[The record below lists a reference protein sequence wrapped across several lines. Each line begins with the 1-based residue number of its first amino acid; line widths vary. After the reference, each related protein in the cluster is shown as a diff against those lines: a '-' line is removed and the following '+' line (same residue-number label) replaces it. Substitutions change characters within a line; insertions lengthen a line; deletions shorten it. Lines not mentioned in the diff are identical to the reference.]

1 MFCSSR
7 IKSQLLSVPPC
18 ICLASQEAKKVKI
31 EIEANLILTCSA
43 FLFYRWGGRGGP
55 DDPISISN
63 GMQTMKKS
71 LWLSLAAGILLVSG
85 CGTKTDVAS
94 TEKPASAES
103 GTKMAELPA
112 VASDPK
118 EVVRQFLDSMR
129 QGNAPRLSSLLSSLA
144 REEIKRKQL
153 EIAPLGSPKAVFQVI
168 QAVQDGEGMLVESTW
183 TEPEQDGQP
192 ATELEVVW
200 ELRKEP
206 AGWRICGMA
215 VDPKNGD
222 EVQIVDFEKLEPEQP
237 AQEPQRVASLP
248 NSPTGFPAN
257 AAAPA
262 GNLPSG
268 NFGQSNNY
276 APNTALPSG
285 NYAPSGNLPPVGSQL
300 PQGNYAPANTAPA
313 NNGGY
318 GLPPS
323 NLPTSGLPPSNF
335 PTPSQP
341 NGSPLPA
348 AGYGSSQLPPI
359 VPGNFSLP
367 PAGNSSSTQNDPNR
381 IRR

>member
-1 MFCSSR
+1 MPSAG
-7 IKSQLLSVPPC
+7 VPQGVPHMYMC
-18 ICLASQEAKKVKI
+18 FALIAAKKTKI
-31 EIEANLILTCSA
+31 EIEFYLILTRSA
-43 FLFYRWGGRGGP
+43 FLSYRWGVGRGRP

-63 GMQTMKKS
+63 GIQTMKKS
-71 LWLSLAAGILLVSG
+71 LWLPLAAGVLLVSG
-85 CGTKTDVAS
+85 CGTKTDMAN
-94 TEKPASAES
+94 TEKPASAET
-103 GTKMAELPA
+103 GTKMAEMPA

-129 QGNAPRLSSLLSSLA
+129 QGNAPRLASLLSSLA

-206 AGWRICGMA
+206 VGWRICGMA

-222 EVQIVDFEKLEPEQP
+222 EVQIVDFEKLEPEP
-237 AQEPQRVASLP
+237 VQEQQRVATLP

-257 AAAPA
+257 TAAPA
-262 GNLPSG
+262 
-268 NFGQSNNY
+268 
-276 APNTALPSG
+276 AALPSG
-285 NYAPSGNLPPVGSQL
+285 NYLPGSNLPPFGSQL
-300 PQGNYAPANTAPA
+300 PQGNYPPTNTAPA
-313 NNGGY
+313 SNGGY

-323 NLPTSGLPPSNF
+323 NLPPSNLPPSSLPPSNL
-335 PTPSQP
+335 PAQSQP
-341 NGSPLPA
+341 NGGSPLPA
-348 AGYGSSQLPPI
+348 GGYGSSQLPPI

-367 PAGNSSSTQNDPNR
+367 PAGNSSSTENDPNR

>member
-1 MFCSSR
+1 
-7 IKSQLLSVPPC
+7 
-18 ICLASQEAKKVKI
+18 
-31 EIEANLILTCSA
+31 
-43 FLFYRWGGRGGP
+43 
-55 DDPISISN
+55 
-63 GMQTMKKS
+63 MKKS
-71 LWLSLAAGILLVSG
+71 LWLPLAAGVMLVSG

-94 TEKPASAES
+94 TEKPAAAET
-103 GTKMAELPA
+103 GAKMAEMPA
-112 VASDPK
+112 AASDPK

-192 ATELEVVW
+192 ATELDVVW

-215 VDPKNGD
+215 VDPKNGE
-222 EVQIVDFEKLEPEQP
+222 EVQIVDFERLEPEQP
-237 AQEPQRVASLP
+237 VQEPQRVASLP

-257 AAAPA
+257 AAAPT
-262 GNLPSG
+262 GNLPSS
-268 NFGQSNNY
+268 NFGQPNNF
-276 APNTALPSG
+276 APNTASPPG
-285 NYAPSGNLPPVGSQL
+285 NYLPGSNLPPVGSQM
-300 PQGNYAPANTAPA
+300 PQGNYPPTNTAPA
-313 NNGGY
+313 SNVGFS
-318 GLPPS
+318 LPQS
-323 NLPTSGLPPSNF
+323 NLPQSNLPA
-335 PTPSQP
+335 TSQP
-341 NGSPLPA
+341 YAGSPLPA
-348 AGYGSSQLPPI
+348 GGYGTPQLPPI